1 MKSWKTTLCGVLAAV
16 GVYLINN
23 EVGILNVVGQIL
35 SVLGVA
41 LCGTLAKDHNVS
53 GK

>member
-41 LCGTLAKDHNVS
+41 LGGALAKDHNVS